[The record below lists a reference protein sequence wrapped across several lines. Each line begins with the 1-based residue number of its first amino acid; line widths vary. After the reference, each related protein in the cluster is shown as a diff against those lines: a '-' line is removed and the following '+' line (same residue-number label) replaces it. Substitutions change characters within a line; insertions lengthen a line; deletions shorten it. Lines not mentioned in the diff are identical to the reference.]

1 MKKLVLMVLMAFGFG
16 AVAQNN
22 LTVNVADSLNFA
34 APGVAVFYYSS
45 PAAFFG
51 NGYQNSPTFESYD
64 TYTYTNNNGEA
75 SFWIGNLNAMDTIFW
90 ATKDCGGNVVW
101 GTAVYNPNTPSINA
115 NLSLACPPSDCEV
128 LFNTFTFSTPLDT
141 IYVIEAISLLEFSRT
156 SLPAGI
162 PSTITING
170 TNISG
175 FTSSNYDSISL
186 SSSNY
191 PNGVSFCYSRVD
203 SACAFTCDSIGNIG
217 GSGTGGNPNPIT
229 CAANYIVDTVNSGLF
244 QGQLVL
250 WENSSSTGNIVSY
263 DWDFGDGTTISAQ
276 YPSHTYTT
284 VGVYGVCLTIT
295 AVDSAGIDTCV
306 STYCDSIGFD
316 ANGNLVYKGMTGFTI
331 NVINPATVGLEDKVL
346 ESSLSL
352 YPNPAA
358 DKANLSWD
366 ASLNVQNV
374 EVYSISGQKLIDFQP
389 TSNTA
394 EITGLES
401 GAYLVRVSS
410 KTASK
415 TLRLIIE

>member
-1 MKKLVLMVLMAFGFG
+1 MKKLVLMALMAFGFG
-16 AVAQNN
+16 AFAQNN
-22 LTVNVADSLNFA
+22 LTINVVDSSMAFQ
-34 APGVAVFYYSS
+34 PGVAVFYYSS
-45 PAAFFG
+45 PSAFFG
-51 NGYQNSPTFESYD
+51 NGYQNPPTFESFD
-64 TYTYTNNNGEA
+64 TYTYTNNNGAA
-75 SFWIGNLNAMDTIFW
+75 SFWIGNLSPMDTIFW

-101 GTAVYNPNTPSINA
+101 GTAVYSPATPSITA
-115 NLSLACPPSDCEV
+115 ALSLSCPPSDCEV
-128 LFNTFTFSTPLDT
+128 LIKSYSFPSGSSTT
-141 IYVIEAISLLEFSRT
+141 YMVEAISLLEFSRT
-156 SLPAGI
+156 SLLAGI
-162 PSTITING
+162 PSTMTING
-170 TNISG
+170 VTTTG
-175 FTSSNYDSISL
+175 FTSSSYDSISF

-191 PNGVSFCYSRVD
+191 PNGISFCYSRVD
-203 SACAFTCDSIGNIG
+203 SLCAATCDSIGNTG
-217 GSGTGGNPNPIT
+217 GSGSGGNPTPIT
-229 CAANYIVDTVNSGLF
+229 CGANYIVDTVNSGLF

-331 NVINPATVGLEDKVL
+331 NVVDPATVGLEDKVL

-358 DKANLSWD
+358 EKANLSWD

-394 EITGLES
+394 EINGLAS

-415 TLRLIIE
+415 TLRLIVE